1 MTTSKP
7 QASKRQME
15 EWIQGY
21 SFLAPALL
29 VIFVFF
35 ILSTLFAVYLT
46 FHDVNLIA
54 HTYEWND
61 FRNFSNLLTDKQSD
75 SGPAKYSLLCL
86 DCGSCTNSY
95 RSDYGL
101 CLGQSGIVEASNNY
115 LAEATQKLIEA
126 AVIIGKLNTFDF
138 IGKRIITQLDFQKIG
153 VLGVVAL
160 YYPL

>member
-1 MTTSKP
+1 MTASKP

-35 ILSTLFAVYLT
+35 ILSILFAVYLT

-61 FRNFSNLLTDKQSD
+61 FRNFSNLLTDKLIRTLQNT
-75 SGPAKYSLLCL
+75 AFFALIVI
-86 DCGSCTNSY
+86 SCTNSY

-101 CLGQSGIVEASNNY
+101 CLGQSGGQGEKVFPPDLLFA
-115 LAEATQKLIEA
+115 
-126 AVIIGKLNTFDF
+126 
-138 IGKRIITQLDFQKIG
+138 
-153 VLGVVAL
+153 
-160 YYPL
+160 YPDQFS